1 MTRLHVA
8 ARLKVLASFMALR
21 AISALAETGSLSR
34 ASVSTPPD
42 LHVQNHQALKQGQMN
57 HTAQFASKGAAE
69 SSLKAQQKGRG
80 RGSKGQAL
88 KRHVQD
94 TLAAGPLAEVIA
106 RNGSV
111 DAFYSVDLGMRV
123 SDLMSQNIFTHK
135 IGRSTSIDT
144 SLFSSV
150 PLNEWYVLLTTC
162 LIVLLFDVFVLQAY
176 ESTRSLNFKILGL
189 WVTVAAGYNAYY
201 CARYGAAEGMDWL
214 TGYLLEWLLSTDNL
228 FVFHLIFRVYS
239 TPAPLI
245 HKALFLGITGAIVFK
260 LLFFLTLGSLMHM
273 MDWIRFVFGAIL
285 IYSGIM
291 AVYEVDYEEDVS
303 QLFSVKMARKM
314 LGSRLIEDY
323 DVVEH
328 RLFVSIEGKIHATM
342 LVLVILVLEISDIV
356 FAVDSVSAKV
366 AQIQIQYTAYSSSVL
381 AVFGLRAMFFVLR
394 DASDCFKG
402 LKLGLCIILNFI
414 GMELM
419 LSQWLH
425 LASSTVCCVIV
436 AVLLTCILG
445 TSVARTHGGERAL
458 PTSVDKVFI

>member
-1 MTRLHVA
+1 MLCRSLVFFVVAPLAAAAVTATSSQSRLEREVS
-8 ARLKVLASFMALR
+8 LSQQKLLSSDVMPPEVLPDGNASD
-21 AISALAETGSLSR
+21 ALAMPLWDSMQPVVEGLLSMKLV
-34 ASVSTPPD
+34 ASDVFIDKPFIAT
-42 LHVQNHQALKQGQMN
+42 
-57 HTAQFASKGAAE
+57 T
-69 SSLKAQQKGRG
+69 SSL
-80 RGSKGQAL
+80 L
-88 KRHVQD
+88 N
-94 TLAAGPLAEVIA
+94 AAPQ
-106 RNGSV
+106 S
-111 DAFYSVDLGMRV
+111 
-123 SDLMSQNIFTHK
+123 
-135 IGRSTSIDT
+135 
-144 SLFSSV
+144 
-150 PLNEWYVLLTTC
+150 EW
-162 LIVLLFDVFVLQAY
+162 IVLLSTCFVVLCFDILVLQKFQT
-176 ESTRSLNFKILGL
+176 SRMMNFRILAF
-189 WVTVAAGYNAYY
+189 WFFVAAAYNAYY
-201 CARYGAAEGMDWL
+201 WVRYGQEEGLDWC
-214 TGYLLEWLLSTDNL
+214 TGYLLEWLLSADNL
-228 FVFHLIFRVYS
+228 FVFHLVFRSYN
-239 TPAPLI
+239 TPEPLM
-245 HKALFLGITGAIVFK
+245 HKALFVGIAGAILFK
-260 LLFFLTLGSLMHM
+260 MIFFLTLGSLMHAL
-273 MDWIRFVFGAIL
+273 DWIRFVFGAIL

>member
-1 MTRLHVA
+1 MGT
-8 ARLKVLASFMALR
+8 LAVIAFSQIGAMA
-21 AISALAETGSLSR
+21 
-34 ASVSTPPD
+34 ASVP
-42 LHVQNHQALKQGQMN
+42 NH
-57 HTAQFASKGAAE
+57 
-69 SSLKAQQKGRG
+69 
-80 RGSKGQAL
+80 
-88 KRHVQD
+88 
-94 TLAAGPLAEVIA
+94 LAAGNNLPHAAKSPAHRRVPKGLLMHVLLKDAVHTDGPPNGEHWPPSTIA
-106 RNGSV
+106 TGAQVNAVLKKIASV
-111 DAFYSVDLGMRV
+111 KLG
-123 SDLMSQNIFTHK
+123 
-135 IGRSTSIDT
+135 TSEMFPKR
-144 SLFSSV
+144 FSIS
-150 PLNEWYVLLTTC
+150 PAKNLLQSASESEWAVLLTTAC
-162 LIVLLFDVFVLQAY
+162 VLLSFDVLVLQRLGG
-176 ESTRSLNFKILGL
+176 TRRMNFCVLAFWIG
-189 WVTVAAGYNAYY
+189 VAASYNIYY
-201 CARYGAAEGMDWL
+201 WIRYGPEEGLDWCS
-214 TGYLLEWLLSTDNL
+214 GYLLEWLLSVDNF
-228 FVFHLIFRVYS
+228 FVFHVVFKVYN
-239 TPAPLI
+239 TPEPLM
-245 HKALFLGITGAIVFK
+245 HKALFVGIAGAIVFK
-260 LLFFLTLGSLMHM
+260 LLFFLTLGYLIHAI
-273 MDWIRFVFGAIL
+273 DWVRFVFGAIL